1 MCRPAP
7 AARIRGMEDRKSGRR
22 LLASLYVLAVL
33 GVIRAAAPL
42 LGDPMRLWV
51 QRGAVA
57 VAVVVVI
64 LAFLEIYRAR
74 PAERN
79 RPA

>member
-1 MCRPAP
+1 MRFM
-7 AARIRGMEDRKSGRR
+7 GDGKSGRR

-33 GVIRAAAPL
+33 GMIRAAAPL

-57 VAVVVVI
+57 VAIVVVI
-64 LAFLEIYRAR
+64 LAFLEIYKARSTTRNPRA
-74 PAERN
+74 
-79 RPA
+79 